1 MIRSYPVSSKEKRE
15 KRGERDPMPM
25 IRRYVADSLVT
36 LQSLTQE
43 SRLWLVIQSFGDG
56 MNKGGVPK
64 YWDVPTA
71 NQLRLMVN
79 LSLGRGLKA
88 LTYFCWTSGPTSPEK
103 LIAIARYPYVPQN
116 DLYGEVGRLNAK
128 IRDLGPLLASL
139 KWVKQIPQQT
149 DTFDVQLLEAP
160 NGRQFVWVTNWSYD
174 KKASGKISL
183 PGDSEAVS
191 VSLDPGDS
199 KMIELR

>member
-1 MIRSYPVSSKEKRE
+1 MIRSYPVSSREKRE
-15 KRGERDPMPM
+15 KRGERDPITA

-36 LQSLTQE
+36 FQSLTQE
-43 SRLWLVIQSFGDG
+43 TPLWLVIQSFGDE
-56 MNKGGVPK
+56 MNNGVPK
-64 YWDVPTA
+64 HWNVPTA

-88 LTYFCWTSGPTSPEK
+88 LTYFCWKSGPTGPEN
-103 LIAIARYPYVPQN
+103 IVAVARYPYIPQD
-116 DLYGEVGRLNAK
+116 DLYGEVCRLNAK
-128 IRDLGPLLASL
+128 INALGPLLASL

-183 PGDSEAVS
+183 PGGSEAVS